1 LSGSTREV
9 IPSTP
14 PALGEEEKIDTAVGA
29 SPSGIVAQRPEIDDP
44 AAIDSDASTPSTDDV
59 TAGHQAPRSSDIST
73 SVADEAKPRVLYL
86 SFFFP
91 PSRASGVFRGLATA
105 NHLARSDWD
114 VTVITAPR
122 EFFSYYLSDA
132 TDDTLEAAIEPSIR
146 VERPHMS
153 NYHWERDVH
162 RFGFARRNVP
172 FLVDRLY
179 KSGLKYV
186 FPEHYLTWVPGL
198 IKQAVK
204 MHSRK
209 RFDLIVATGNPFVS
223 FAAAWAL
230 HRILGLPY
238 MVDYRDAW
246 TFNQFSEEVRYPEGH
261 RVRRWEARV
270 LREATEIVF
279 VNDGLRKWHA
289 AHYPFAASKMTVVP
303 NGWEPE
309 ILGRQPYRAPQPDQ
323 PLRFAYAGTV
333 TPQLPIEVLFD
344 AWRLARKNELLADA
358 TLDVHGHLGFFPHQ
372 AEVLRERLPLTE
384 NIGVSYRGAFG
395 KLDAARIYE
404 QTDVLLFCVPG
415 ARYVTSGK
423 VFEYMATGKPIVS
436 VHKPDIAA
444 TEVLRDYPLWFSGGS
459 LDAETVAESMIAAA
473 RAARGLDAP
482 QHDAAVSHAYAYTR
496 EATLSPWE
504 ARMRQVVKARRR

>member
-1 LSGSTREV
+1 MIGDE
-9 IPSTP
+9 
-14 PALGEEEKIDTAVGA
+14 
-29 SPSGIVAQRPEIDDP
+29 EIDVAVP
-44 AAIDSDASTPSTDDV
+44 APRDSVVGQESELADGAAGDSAIG
-59 TAGHQAPRSSDIST
+59 TAGARQR
-73 SVADEAKPRVLYL
+73 KPRVLYL

-105 NHLARSDWD
+105 NHLARSGWD

-122 EFFSYYLSDA
+122 EFFSYYLSNA
-132 TDDTLEAAIEPSIR
+132 TDDTLEAAIEPAIR

-153 NYHWERDVH
+153 NYHWERDLH
-162 RFGFARRNVP
+162 RFGVFRRNVP

-179 KSGLKYV
+179 KSGLKFI

-198 IKQAVK
+198 LKRALA
-204 MHSRK
+204 MHVRQ

-223 FAAAWAL
+223 FAAAWML
-230 HRILGLPY
+230 HKTLNVPY

-246 TFNQFSEEVRYPEGH
+246 TFNQFTEEVRFEKGH

-270 LREATEIVF
+270 LRDAAEIVF

-289 AHYPFAASKMTVVP
+289 EQYPFAAKKMTVVP

-309 ILGRQPYRAPQPDQ
+309 ILGRQRFTPPQPDR

-344 AWRLARKNELLADA
+344 AWRLARKNPLLADA
-358 TLDVHGHLGFFPHQ
+358 TLDVYGHLGFFPHQ
-372 AEVLRERLPLTE
+372 AEALKERLPLTE
-384 NIGVSYRGAFG
+384 NVGVSYRGPFG
-395 KLDAARIYE
+395 KLDAASIYE

-423 VFEYMATGKPIVS
+423 VFEYMASGKPIVS

-444 TEVLRDYPLWFSGGS
+444 TEVLRDYPLWFGGGS

-473 RAARGLDAP
+473 RAARDLAAP
-482 QHDAAVSHAYAYTR
+482 LHDAAVNHAYTYTR

-504 ARMRQVVKARRR
+504 ARMRQVVKARRQ